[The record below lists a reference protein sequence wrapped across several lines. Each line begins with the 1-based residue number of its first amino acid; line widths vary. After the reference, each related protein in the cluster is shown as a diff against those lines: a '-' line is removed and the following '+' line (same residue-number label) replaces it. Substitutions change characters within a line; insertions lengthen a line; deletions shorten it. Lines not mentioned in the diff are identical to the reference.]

1 MPVGAEDPFD
11 YLLGDIVEFEA
22 FSAYWY
28 IGRITARFLIQGRPH
43 YSIDT
48 PHELNDE
55 EEDFISQEHDL
66 ISFLE
71 TTSLIDENKIIRLL
85 IPAEIANQFTSNLVL
100 AVAYGLSS
108 G

>member
-1 MPVGAEDPFD
+1 MPVCAENPFD

-66 ISFLE
+66 I
-71 TTSLIDENKIIRLL
+71 
-85 IPAEIANQFTSNLVL
+85 
-100 AVAYGLSS
+100 
-108 G
+108 